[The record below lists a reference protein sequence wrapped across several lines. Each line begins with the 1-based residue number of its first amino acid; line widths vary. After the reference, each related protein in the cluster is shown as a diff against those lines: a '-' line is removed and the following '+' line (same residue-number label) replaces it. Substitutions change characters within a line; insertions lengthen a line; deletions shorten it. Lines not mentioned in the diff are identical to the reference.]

1 MDVYSSSMSAA
12 SRLTGTSLTS
22 TQTSARGTSGGQEAG
37 AVSDMAQR
45 CERGKQALR
54 ANLPAL
60 SDDQVKLTS
69 SLIGVGQGHLFEN
82 WAPPGIHDDDKQRLL
97 TQLQSLD
104 ASYAGGLR
112 SYILNARELLL
123 KSKHKVASLE
133 SYSPEIPEGFILK
146 PGAPEMVEAERQGY
160 AVMQVSLFN
169 SNKQYR

>member
-82 WAPPGIHDDDKQRLL
+82 WAESGADHFF
-97 TQLQSLD
+97 D
-104 ASYAGGLR
+104 AEKMCR
-112 SYILNARELLL
+112 TILNFAED
-123 KSKHKVASLE
+123 E
-133 SYSPEIPEGFILK
+133 LK
-146 PGAPEMVEAERQGY
+146 PSEWLIPPPWLHDKKKERRKSS
-160 AVMQVSLFN
+160 VNL
-169 SNKQYR
+169 